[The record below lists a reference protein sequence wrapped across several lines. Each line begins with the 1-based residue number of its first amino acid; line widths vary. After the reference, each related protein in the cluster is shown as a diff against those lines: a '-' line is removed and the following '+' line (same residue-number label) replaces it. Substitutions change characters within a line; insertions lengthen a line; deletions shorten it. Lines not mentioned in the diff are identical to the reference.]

1 MSFADFLI
9 LKLAFYKTK
18 ESDLIIKLSICYI
31 FYQMLMLITD
41 ALDNE
46 LTEVPL
52 SNSWLCLMTLNN

>member
-52 SNSWLCLMTLNN
+52 SNS